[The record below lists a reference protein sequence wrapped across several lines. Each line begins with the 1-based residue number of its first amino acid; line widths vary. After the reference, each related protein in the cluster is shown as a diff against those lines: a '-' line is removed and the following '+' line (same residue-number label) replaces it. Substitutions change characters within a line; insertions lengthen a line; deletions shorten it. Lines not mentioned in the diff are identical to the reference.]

1 MATYYS
7 SWVNDPRASGTDY
20 TDIYCA
26 SIRIK
31 AVSDGSGKLK
41 CYAQVAEWND
51 YRTWSTDEKLNWYLY
66 KNNAQVPG
74 TTYKTSA
81 PAGPQARTAPLF
93 EVYLGEYSA
102 GASVSA
108 AYQIAVNLSSDGW
121 HISST
126 ASVTYTL
133 PALPTA
139 PTIGTASISGST
151 ATVSWTNRGT
161 YANVLVYGDVNGT
174 EQLMAT
180 VAGTATSTSVTVPG
194 DASARFR
201 VAGKNDVGTGAKS
214 GWTSYVY
221 TVPSAPTSLTGARS
235 TGTQVDL
242 VSDNQSSIA
251 TGYELQW
258 SESSGFETIAGSDT
272 GSGVFT
278 SGSYSVSSST
288 GTVWFRLRNTRGSD
302 YGPWTASNAVQ
313 VQAPPNAPTPTS
325 PQTGST
331 VATGGTVTLSAVYN
345 SADGSARTSRQWRVS
360 ANGGASW
367 TTYTDNSD
375 SHVLQNAYASGTT
388 VTWGARDKGALNEWG
403 PWSDN
408 QTFIVKTP
416 PTVTVTAPSGTVTSM
431 PIQYRAS
438 YQDAAGSFAAGTL
451 TVLHNGMEVYSE
463 ALTGQMSG
471 SVTATE
477 FLPLQGETYTFR
489 FDARSTTGLRASA
502 SVDVGISF
510 TPPKGGTLEQAFDA
524 DTGEANITVGF
535 GTGEGVSIEYLTL
548 FRVTDGTR
556 VLLADNLTDGA
567 GVTDVYAPINHP
579 YEYELVSHAS
589 SGAVKA
595 VAFHAMNGT
604 NRHYFVWGGGT
615 EWAVWAPSGSKKVSR
630 AQEYVSFFGKRL
642 PVLFDPDKVDVSV
655 DQSFTLTALEASSGF
670 ERMARTAGS
679 CIVKS
684 PDGSV
689 FRAGITG
696 ASFNRVQTSRAYM
709 DAVTVSM
716 RMVEGEAQ

>member
-1 MATYYS
+1 MAIYYS
-7 SWVNDPRASGTDY
+7 NWVNDPRAAGAGY

-31 AVSDGSGKLK
+31 AVSSGNGKLK

-66 KNNAQVPG
+66 KNGSRVSG

-93 EVYLGEYSA
+93 EIDLGEYSA

-108 AYQIAVNLSSDGW
+108 AYQVAVNLSSDGW
-121 HISST
+121 HISDT

-139 PTIGTASISGST
+139 PTIGSASLSGST

-161 YANVLVYGDVNGT
+161 YANVLLYGAVNGT

-180 VAGTATSTSVTVPG
+180 VAGTATSTSVTIPE
-194 DASARFR
+194 DAYARFR
-201 VAGKNDVGTGAKS
+201 VAGKSDIGTGAKS

-221 TVPSAPTSLTGARS
+221 TTPSAPTSLTGARS

-242 VSDNQSSIA
+242 VSDNQSNIA

-258 SESSGFETIAGSDT
+258 SESATFDSIAGSDS
-272 GSGVFT
+272 GEGVFT

-288 GTVWFRLRNTRGSD
+288 GTVWFRLRNTRGAD
-302 YGPWTASNAVQ
+302 HGPWTVSNAVQ
-313 VQAPPNAPTPTS
+313 VQAPPFAPTPTS

-331 VATGGTVTLSAVYN
+331 VATGGTVTISAVYN

-360 ANGGASW
+360 TNGGASW
-367 TTYTDNSD
+367 TTYTDNAD
-375 SHVLQNAYASGTT
+375 SRVLQNSYASGTT
-388 VTWGARDKGALNEWG
+388 VTWNARDKGALNEWG

-408 QTFIVKTP
+408 QTFTVKTP

-431 PIQYRAS
+431 PIQYGAS

-451 TVLHNGMEVYSE
+451 TVLHNGQEVYSV

-477 FLPLQGETYTFR
+477 FLPIQGETYTFR

-510 TPPKGGTLEQAFDA
+510 TPPKDGTLEQAFDA
-524 DTGEANITVGF
+524 DTGEVNLTVGF

-548 FRVTDGTR
+548 FRVTDGAR

-579 YEYELVSHAS
+579 YGYELVSHAA

-595 VAFHAMNGT
+595 VTFQAMNRT
-604 NRHYFVWGGGT
+604 NRFFFVWGGGI
-615 EWAVWAPSGSKKVSR
+615 EWAVWNPQGSRKVSR
-630 AQEYVSFFGKRL
+630 VQDYVGFFGRKL
-642 PVLFDPDKVDVSV
+642 PVLFDSGNVEVAV

-670 ERMARTAGS
+670 ERMATDAGS

-684 PDGSV
+684 PDGAV

-696 ASFNRVQTSRAYM
+696 ASFSRVQTSRAYI
-709 DAVTVSM
+709 DAVSVSL
-716 RMVEGEAQ
+716 RMIGGDAL